1 MVRINKRKLLLEMPV
16 VSENEV
22 FAQSPVASVST
33 ESTFNLEGEKLRAF
47 VMGIISQTSIPQ
59 NYVLTERELGTIISH
74 HCTGKPLKKAALQTI
89 PQVLKTNNV
98 ISPWKR
104 KEGTGIQSGLV
115 AAPIIINGEKYL
127 CCVTLHKNLQKK
139 VTPYAIT
146 LKDANGD
153 IVNEEKAISAIKVP
167 DSTDGS
173 SSFGNTRLSMDTASL
188 DANTPSDANIQNKT
202 NESKSNKNMKKNVVK
217 LNENTLRKIVAES
230 VKRVLKEN
238 VEELTYQEGQIL
250 QKALIE
256 LFEAENKIKKLYSSS
271 PQDSERALK
280 ILHDARTPFF
290 EAGITGGEMHRPGEY
305 KEPDYLDGAGYQ
317 Y

>member
-1 MVRINKRKLLLEMPV
+1 MPV

-89 PQVLKTNNV
+89 PQVLKSNNV

-104 KEGTGIQSGLV
+104 KEGKGIQSGLV
-115 AAPIIINGEKYL
+115 AAPILINGKKYL

-153 IVNEEKAISAIKVP
+153 IVNEEKVHVGQLQEILY
-167 DSTDGS
+167 
-173 SSFGNTRLSMDTASL
+173 NL
-188 DANTPSDANIQNKT
+188 DPSELKKEKEGRKEANS
-202 NESKSNKNMKKNVVK
+202 
-217 LNENTLRKIVAES
+217 
-230 VKRVLKEN
+230 
-238 VEELTYQEGQIL
+238 
-250 QKALIE
+250 
-256 LFEAENKIKKLYSSS
+256 
-271 PQDSERALK
+271 
-280 ILHDARTPFF
+280 
-290 EAGITGGEMHRPGEY
+290 
-305 KEPDYLDGAGYQ
+305 
-317 Y
+317 

>member
-89 PQVLKTNNV
+89 PQVLKSNNV

-104 KEGTGIQSGLV
+104 KEGKGIQSGLV

-146 LKDANGD
+146 LKDANGY

-173 SSFGNTRLSMDTASL
+173 SSFGNTRLPMDTASL
-188 DANTPSDANIQNKT
+188 DANIPSDANIQNKT

-217 LNENTLRKIVAES
+217 INENTLRQIVAES
-230 VKRVLKEN
+230 VKKVLNEHVWASAPTFKELQIVLN
-238 VEELTYQEGQIL
+238 KVIGILSKFSDGIPQEQSEEFMKLAGREWNDLCESLSSLEETVMRINNPRGLSDSDLT
-250 QKALIE
+250 
-256 LFEAENKIKKLYSSS
+256 F
-271 PQDSERALK
+271 
-280 ILHDARTPFF
+280 
-290 EAGITGGEMHRPGEY
+290 
-305 KEPDYLDGAGYQ
+305 DGLS
-317 Y
+317 